1 MACGVPTCK
10 KIPPYVQL
18 YISLYYYNCI
28 EILIAARCNAIQLY
42 KMKKRITKKKKRVT
56 NTWVRFT
63 EKTRTFRVDLD
74 SIDTALH
81 TALFPSQPFQNVF
94 FSFLFISLELTAAV
108 FSTKPIRETEKYSI
122 NIYR

>member
-1 MACGVPTCK
+1 MWHVAFLRVRK
-10 KIPPYVQL
+10 FHL
-18 YISLYYYNCI
+18 MYNYTYHCI
-28 EILIAARCNAIQLY
+28 TTTASKFLSQRVAIQLY
-42 KMKKRITKKKKRVT
+42 KMKKRITKKKVT

>member
-28 EILIAARCNAIQLY
+28 EILIAARCNTAVQNEKTNY
-42 KMKKRITKKKKRVT
+42 KKKVT